1 MPYCCLDYPRADGV
15 LWLYAA
21 LSLIKYFQ
29 PGGGEKEGCG
39 TKPPHVIGVEFGG
52 GLLKCFE
59 GTHFVVWGGSR
70 APATQLGLLP
80 YPVVFVPVMVFAL
93 GPDSFPET
101 FLCLVLDFLP

>member
-1 MPYCCLDYPRADGV
+1 MEP
-15 LWLYAA
+15 
-21 LSLIKYFQ
+21 S
-29 PGGGEKEGCG
+29 
-39 TKPPHVIGVEFGG
+39 PPPLVIGVEFGG

-70 APATQLGLLP
+70 APATRLGLLP
-80 YPVVFVPVMVFAL
+80 YTVVFVPVMVFAL